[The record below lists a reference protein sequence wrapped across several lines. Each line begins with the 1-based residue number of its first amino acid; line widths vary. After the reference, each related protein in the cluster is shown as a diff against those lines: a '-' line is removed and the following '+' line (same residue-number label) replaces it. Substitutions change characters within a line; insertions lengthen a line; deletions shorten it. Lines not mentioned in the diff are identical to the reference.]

1 VTYKHA
7 PSGVIT
13 AMCLESDHQDA
24 KGYSSEHPVS
34 AWLLIMQKELNEAMD
49 AWVTGRGDSAAL
61 SEILQ
66 VMTVG
71 MRCLQ
76 QHGIVTRRIEETTD
90 AATDLDAGR
99 ALDERVARLRAAE
112 RHRDSWKQHTHLRT
126 KQLAIV
132 RDDLVKCKERVDAAE
147 ARVAILTDELNLSDR
162 DAANAQEMARAAE
175 ARVAALEAAARAV
188 LPVCYDEETDGM
200 IVATVCRAC
209 MSFEPTDHSEGCP
222 VGALAALGGEQ

>member
-99 ALDERVARLRAAE
+99 ALDERVARLMWPDPDAGSTPIWIRRTGYWGPEFSTDVAAAMTVLDALAE
-112 RHRDSWKQHTHLRT
+112 RGWEWSINFTRSFGEAYGASVWKVGGPGHHRKALTLP
-126 KQLAIV
+126 LAV
-132 RDDLVKCKERVDAAE
+132 C
-147 ARVAILTDELNLSDR
+147 
-162 DAANAQEMARAAE
+162 RAV
-175 ARVAALEAAARAV
+175 VAALGEEDARH
-188 LPVCYDEETDGM
+188 G
-200 IVATVCRAC
+200 
-209 MSFEPTDHSEGCP
+209 
-222 VGALAALGGEQ
+222 